1 MLIALVTQLVAAG
14 LIDRKDP
21 KLKRAFS
28 TLDLLLLH
36 EDAAKAKL
44 LTRHQLRMLLACR
57 DPLMAIPLA
66 LMLPSGARFADVARL
81 TPDQCTLV
89 DNVLHLRVRQQK
101 NIRKRLHQR
110 WLSLAIPTSL
120 LPFLKERIEARPQ
133 YLVALTYDQFLSRL
147 KTLVSDRAVSTY
159 SIRRTVFEQLRL
171 RLRTIE
177 EIQAVTLHH
186 NKEQLRWYLDAPTL
200 AETESHTVA
209 TSWHADFVL

>member
-14 LIDRKDP
+14 LINRKDP
-21 KLKRAFS
+21 KLKRAYS

-57 DPLMAIPLA
+57 DPLMAVPLA

-81 TPDQCTLV
+81 SPDQCTLV

-120 LPFLKERIEARPQ
+120 LPFLKERIEARPN
-133 YLVALTYDQFLSRL
+133 
-147 KTLVSDRAVSTY
+147 
-159 SIRRTVFEQLRL
+159 I
-171 RLRTIE
+171 
-177 EIQAVTLHH
+177 
-186 NKEQLRWYLDAPTL
+186 
-200 AETESHTVA
+200 
-209 TSWHADFVL
+209 